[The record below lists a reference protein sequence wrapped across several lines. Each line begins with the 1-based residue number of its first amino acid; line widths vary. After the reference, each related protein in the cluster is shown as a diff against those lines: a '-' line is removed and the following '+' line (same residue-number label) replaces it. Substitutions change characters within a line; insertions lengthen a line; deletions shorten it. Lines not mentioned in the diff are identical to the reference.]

1 MKYDPVNSFAD
12 HPRLQPLRMDRD
24 KALKAL
30 ESGTIEDVS
39 VSCKMP
45 VDGIVNYALDSGI
58 ARDALAAFPDPR
70 KNFTVPRE
78 VMLMAKII
86 RSLNNENSLVSAP
99 HALNDAAVMAKLG
112 YNYRVIEEGFN
123 DMNTH
128 ERVTPY
134 DGDTLRHF
142 LMDSKPDRM
151 MEWFNKKAA
160 EVFRRESPGKT
171 QTYIMDGVKLH
182 VPEHLVDK
190 YHGAGSVRNG
200 EVWEHGYKA
209 VWIYQL
215 CDRKGLIV
223 GMRLAPI
230 NVHDVVLGRELVKDF
245 DFGDNATLIMDRGFW
260 DFEWIRKLKEE
271 RGIDV
276 CMPLKKNFFP
286 ALMAATHPGP
296 EHPWEPHPRRK
307 GEEVRK
313 MSPEELVW
321 EECPVFNSGSVVRYR
336 NKRTGEVEHVT
347 FVHTREGLGPEVLL
361 ETYGLRQEVEEM
373 HRQTKLYQGLEN
385 LNSKKYPFT
394 VFHILM
400 GATAYNLFTLFLNS
414 EGCENLRDYTLKLM
428 RQKKDRYEK
437 NPDMIIYAGDCF
449 GIIKMREFLVT
460 ILGLPEKVR
469 DRLKGIFGGLADD
482 AYF

>member
-1 MKYDPVNSFAD
+1 
-12 HPRLQPLRMDRD
+12 MDRE
-24 KALKAL
+24 KTLKAL
-30 ESGTIEDVS
+30 ESGAIEGVS

-45 VDGIVNYALDSGI
+45 VDGIVNYALDTGI
-58 ARDALAAFPDPR
+58 VRETLAAFPDPR
-70 KNFTVPRE
+70 KNFTVPKE

-112 YNYRVIEEGFN
+112 YNYRVVEEGFN
-123 DMNTH
+123 DMNIH
-128 ERVTPY
+128 ERTTPY

-200 EVWEHGYKA
+200 DTWEHGYKA

-215 CDRKGLIV
+215 VDRKGIIA

-230 NVHDVVLGRELVKDF
+230 NVHDVVLGRELAADF
-245 DFGDNATLIMDRGFW
+245 DFGGNALLIMDRGFW
-260 DFEWIRKLKEE
+260 DFGWIRSLVEVG
-271 RGIDV
+271 GIDV

-286 ALMAATHPGP
+286 ALMAATNPAP
-296 EHPWEPHPRRK
+296 EHPWKPHPRRK
-307 GEEVRK
+307 EEEVRK

-321 EECPVFNSGSVVRYR
+321 EECPVFKSGAVARYR
-336 NKRTGEVEHVT
+336 NRRTGESEHVT
-347 FVHTREGLGPEVLL
+347 FVHTRKGLEAEAVLG
-361 ETYGLRQEVEEM
+361 TYGLRQEVEEM
-373 HRQTKLYQGLEN
+373 HRQTKLYQGLED
-385 LNSKKYPFT
+385 LRSKKYPFT
-394 VFHILM
+394 VFCILM
-400 GATAYNLFTLFLNS
+400 GAVAYNLFTLFLNS
-414 EGCENLRDYTLKLM
+414 EGCGSLRDYTLKLM

-437 NPDMIIYAGDCF
+437 NPDMIIYARDCF
-449 GIIKMREFLVT
+449 GIFKMRGFLVT
-460 ILGLPEKVR
+460 ILKLPENIR
-469 DRLKGIFGGLADD
+469 DRLAEIFGGLGMDD